1 MHILQL
7 AHHDTVVVGLPA
19 AAAAAGLARPGR
31 RPVRVSRARFR
42 PRRRHGGVPG
52 VREGERQRGGG
63 GATVRRGVP
72 PHRFDGL
79 I

>member
-7 AHHDTVVVGLPA
+7 AHHDTAVVGLP

-72 PHRFDGL
+72 QHRFDGL